1 MMTFGQLTRAGI
13 VACCLLA
20 GGQTAIAAE
29 AASPEAK
36 LSELKST
43 IEQLKNELMTVK
55 SNRQSL
61 QGELEASEKRIS
73 ELNKKIEELKTQ
85 LQSQQSSLN
94 QLRGEREGLAS
105 AKKQQEA
112 QVAQHLNAAYRLGNQ
127 SAIKLLLNQE
137 NPADLSRNLKYFEYL
152 VSARNR
158 QIQQFAGTIKRL
170 NELEPEITEQNR
182 QLEENKQGVEA
193 QRQALNELIEER
205 KRTLAKLNAT
215 IDDKDQALKA
225 YEQDR
230 RGLHELMNRIAK
242 AAEQKAKSE
251 EKAMLV
257 AKAEEKAQLQ
267 ENNKTQQ
274 NNQAQENPG
283 EQQSTATK
291 TLQDEPAEDEPVKT
305 AKPGQAIAAS
315 STNTPVL
322 RGNLVQLKG
331 ELPWP
336 ASGKVLND
344 FGSSRV
350 QGKVNWEGIYI
361 QGTMGAPVKAIA
373 RGKVVFADYLKG
385 HGLLIIIDHGQ
396 GYLSLYAH
404 NQSLNKKMGDAVEAG
419 SVIAALGNTGGQ
431 TDAGLYFELRHN
443 GQPTNPKPWLK
454 KSA

>member
-1 MMTFGQLTRAGI
+1 MMTFGQLTRAGLI
-13 VACCLLA
+13 TCSLLA

-29 AASPEAK
+29 PASPEAK

-73 ELNKKIEELKTQ
+73 ELNKKIEDLKTQ

-230 RGLHELMNRIAK
+230 RGLHELMSRIAK
-242 AAEQKAKSE
+242 AAEDKAKSE
-251 EKAMLV
+251 AKTRLEAKA
-257 AKAEEKAQLQ
+257 AEEKALAQ
-267 ENNKTQQ
+267 ENNK
-274 NNQAQENPG
+274 AQEKAKDR
-283 EQQSTATK
+283 QIAATNAR
-291 TLQDEPAEDEPVKT
+291 QPAADEPAKT
-305 AKPGQAIAAS
+305 AKPIQAITS
-315 STNTPVL
+315 SNTESQTL

-404 NQSLNKKMGDAVEAG
+404 NQSLNKKIGDAVESG

>member
-1 MMTFGQLTRAGI
+1 MKQLLSTAGI
-13 VACCLLA
+13 IACCLF
-20 GGQTAIAAE
+20 GGLQQSFAAE
-29 AASPEAK
+29 AANPETK
-36 LSELKST
+36 LSELKNT
-43 IEQLKNELMTVK
+43 IEQLKKELISVK
-55 SNRQSL
+55 SNRESL
-61 QGELEASEKRIS
+61 SSELEASEKKIS
-73 ELNKKIEELKTQ
+73 ELNKKIEDLKAQ
-85 LQSQQSSLN
+85 LQNQQSSLN

-152 VSARNR
+152 IAARNR

-170 NELEPEITEQNR
+170 NELEPAITAQSE
-182 QLEENKQGVEA
+182 QLELNKQGVES
-193 QRQALNELIEER
+193 QRQALNELIDGR

-230 RGLHELMNRIAK
+230 KGLQEVMARIA
-242 AAEQKAKSE
+242 Q
-251 EKAMLV
+251 
-257 AKAEEKAQLQ
+257 AEEKARQKAAARTAEKGEL
-267 ENNKTQQ
+267 
-274 NNQAQENPG
+274 AQSETPGDKNPHPSVADKDD
-283 EQQSTATK
+283 EQT
-291 TLQDEPAEDEPVKT
+291 PIPVKSGKAVT
-305 AKPGQAIAAS
+305 SAQTDSAP
-315 STNTPVL
+315 L

-336 ASGKVLND
+336 TTGRLVND
-344 FGSSRV
+344 FGTSRV
-350 QGKVNWEGIYI
+350 AGKVNWEGIYI

-404 NQSLNKKMGDAVEAG
+404 NQSLMKKIGEPVEAG
-419 SVIAALGNTGGQ
+419 SVIASLGNTGGQ
-431 TDAGLYFELRHN
+431 ADAGLYFELRHN
-443 GQPTNPKPWLK
+443 GQPTNPKPWFK

>member
-1 MMTFGQLTRAGI
+1 MKQLLSTAGI
-13 VACCLLA
+13 IACCLF
-20 GGQTAIAAE
+20 GSMQQSFAAE
-29 AASPEAK
+29 AANPETK
-36 LSELKST
+36 LSELKNT
-43 IEQLKNELMTVK
+43 IEQLKKELISVK
-55 SNRQSL
+55 SNRESL
-61 QGELEASEKRIS
+61 SSELEASEKKIS
-73 ELNKKIEELKTQ
+73 ELNKKIEDLKAQ
-85 LQSQQSSLN
+85 LQNQQSSLN

-152 VSARNR
+152 IAARNR

-170 NELEPEITEQNR
+170 NELEPAITAQSE
-182 QLEENKQGVEA
+182 QLELNKQGVES
-193 QRQALNELIEER
+193 QRQALNELIDER

-230 RGLHELMNRIAK
+230 KGLQDVMARIA
-242 AAEQKAKSE
+242 Q
-251 EKAMLV
+251 
-257 AKAEEKAQLQ
+257 AEEKARQKAAARTAEKGEL
-267 ENNKTQQ
+267 
-274 NNQAQENPG
+274 AQSDAVGDKNPRPSVADKDD
-283 EQQSTATK
+283 EQT
-291 TLQDEPAEDEPVKT
+291 PIPVKSGK
-305 AKPGQAIAAS
+305 AVS
-315 STNTPVL
+315 SAQTDSAPL

-336 ASGKVLND
+336 TTGRLVND
-344 FGSSRV
+344 FGTSRV
-350 QGKVNWEGIYI
+350 AGKVNWEGIYI

-404 NQSLNKKMGDAVEAG
+404 NQSLMKKIGEPVEAG
-419 SVIAALGNTGGQ
+419 SVIASLGNTGGQ
-431 TDAGLYFELRHN
+431 ADAGLYFELRHN
-443 GQPTNPKPWLK
+443 GQPTNPKPWFK

>member
-1 MMTFGQLTRAGI
+1 MKRLLSTAGI
-13 VACCLLA
+13 IACCLI
-20 GGQTAIAAE
+20 GGTQLSFAAD
-29 AASPEAK
+29 AANPETK
-36 LSELKST
+36 LSELKNT
-43 IEQLKNELMTVK
+43 IEQLKKELISVK
-55 SNRQSL
+55 SNRESL
-61 QGELEASEKRIS
+61 STELEASEKKIS
-73 ELNKKIEELKTQ
+73 ELNKKIEDLKTQ
-85 LQSQQSSLN
+85 LQNQQSSLN

-152 VSARNR
+152 IAARNK

-170 NELEPEITEQNR
+170 NELEPAITAQSE
-182 QLEENKQGVEA
+182 QLEINKQGVES
-193 QRQALNELIEER
+193 QRQALNELIDER

-230 RGLHELMNRIAK
+230 KGLQEVMARIV
-242 AAEQKAKSE
+242 Q
-251 EKAMLV
+251 
-257 AKAEEKAQLQ
+257 AEEKAKLKARTAATEKAQLAEVPEQ
-267 ENNKTQQ
+267 ANKSAQKQDRKEIPEEPAANKTGKTIS
-274 NNQAQENPG
+274 NAQV
-283 EQQSTATK
+283 
-291 TLQDEPAEDEPVKT
+291 D
-305 AKPGQAIAAS
+305 
-315 STNTPVL
+315 NTPL

-336 ASGKVLND
+336 TTGRLVND
-344 FGSSRV
+344 FGTSRV
-350 QGKVNWEGIYI
+350 AGKVNWEGIYI

-385 HGLLIIIDHGQ
+385 HGLLIIVDHGQ

-404 NQSLNKKMGDAVEAG
+404 NQSLLKKIGEPVESG
-419 SVIAALGNTGGQ
+419 TVIASLGNTGGQ
-431 TDAGLYFELRHN
+431 ADAGLYFELRHN
-443 GQPTNPKPWLK
+443 GQPTNPKPWFK

>member
-1 MMTFGQLTRAGI
+1 MKQILSTAGI
-13 VACCLLA
+13 IACCLF
-20 GGQTAIAAE
+20 GGTQLSFAAD
-29 AASPEAK
+29 AANPETK
-36 LSELKST
+36 LSELKNT
-43 IEQLKNELMTVK
+43 IEQLKKELISVK
-55 SNRQSL
+55 SNRENLSA
-61 QGELEASEKRIS
+61 ELEASEKKIS
-73 ELNKKIEELKTQ
+73 ELNKKIEDLKAQ
-85 LQSQQSSLN
+85 LQNQQSSLN

-152 VSARNR
+152 IAARNK

-170 NELEPEITEQNR
+170 NELEPAITAQSE
-182 QLEENKQGVEA
+182 QLEANKQGVES
-193 QRQALNELIEER
+193 QRQALNELIDER

-230 RGLHELMNRIAK
+230 KGLQDVMARIA
-242 AAEQKAKSE
+242 Q
-251 EKAMLV
+251 
-257 AKAEEKAQLQ
+257 AEEKAKLQAEEKAKLKAKAAATEQAQLAEAQ
-267 ENNKTQQ
+267 EQANKSARKQDLKEVPAEPAANKTSKTITTA
-274 NNQAQENPG
+274 QADSAP
-283 EQQSTATK
+283 
-291 TLQDEPAEDEPVKT
+291 
-305 AKPGQAIAAS
+305 
-315 STNTPVL
+315 L

-336 ASGKVLND
+336 TNGRLVND
-344 FGSSRV
+344 FGTSRV
-350 QGKVNWEGIYI
+350 AGKVNWEGIYI

-385 HGLLIIIDHGQ
+385 HGLLIIVDHGQ

-404 NQSLNKKMGDAVEAG
+404 NQSLLKKIGEPVESG
-419 SVIAALGNTGGQ
+419 TVIASLGNTGGQ
-431 TDAGLYFELRHN
+431 ADAGLYFELRHN
-443 GQPTNPKPWLK
+443 GQPTNPKPWFK

>member
-1 MMTFGQLTRAGI
+1 MKLLLIRAGVI
-13 VACCLLA
+13 ACCFL
-20 GGQTAIAAE
+20 GGVQIAHAAE
-29 AASPEAK
+29 PANPETK
-36 LSELKST
+36 LTELKNT
-43 IEQLKNELMTVK
+43 IEQLKKELISVK
-55 SNRQSL
+55 SNRESL
-61 QGELEASEKRIS
+61 HGELEASEKKIT
-73 ELNKKIEELKTQ
+73 ELNKKIEELKQQ
-85 LQSQQSSLN
+85 LQTQQSSLN

-152 VSARNR
+152 IAARNK
-158 QIQQFAGTIKRL
+158 QINQFAGTIKRL
-170 NELEPEITEQNR
+170 NELEPAITAQSD
-182 QLEENKQGVEA
+182 QLEENKKDVEA
-193 QRQALNELIEER
+193 QRLAMNELVEER

-215 IDDKDQALKA
+215 IDDKDQVLKA

-230 RGLHELMNRIAK
+230 RALQDVMTRI
-242 AAEQKAKSE
+242 S
-251 EKAMLV
+251 L
-257 AKAEEKAQLQ
+257 AEEKAKQKAKAANAAKSELTAADSIEQ
-267 ENNKTQQ
+267 KTSPSEV
-274 NNQAQENPG
+274 APKTTPG
-283 EQQSTATK
+283 SKKPNSQITVASTESA
-291 TLQDEPAEDEPVKT
+291 P
-305 AKPGQAIAAS
+305 
-315 STNTPVL
+315 L
-322 RGNLVQLKG
+322 RGNLLQLKG

-336 ASGKVLND
+336 ATGRLVND

-350 QGKVNWEGIYI
+350 AGKVNWEGIYI

-404 NQSLNKKMGDAVEAG
+404 NQSLSKKLGEPVEAG
-419 SVIAALGNTGGQ
+419 SVIASLGNTGGQ
-431 TDAGLYFELRHN
+431 ADAGLYFELRHN